1 MLSVVEDKHYAD
13 LSGTVTTQR
22 RVRIYPVVEAVAV
35 DAGSGSFE
43 SMRTLAPPVGRGWE
57 YTAGQGWD
65 FAAELETLP
74 ELLAEKV
81 ASPSVE
87 AGTYDLVI
95 DPSNLWLT
103 IHESVGH
110 ATELDRA
117 LGYEAAYAGTS
128 FATFDKLGTLRYG
141 SPVMHVVG
149 DRTTPHGLASVGY
162 DDEGVAAQSFDIV
175 RDGVL
180 VGYQLDRRMAAENG
194 LGRSNG
200 CAFADS
206 PLHVPIQRMAN
217 VSLQPA
223 PGPGPGPST
232 EELLSGVDRG
242 IYVVGD
248 KSWSIDMQRYNFQF
262 TGQRFYKIEHG
273 RLAGQCKD
281 VAYQAQTTEFWGALE
296 AVGGR
301 DTYVLGGA
309 FNCGKAQPGQVASV
323 SHGCPGG
330 VVPAD
335 QRPERPGRVVPVTP
349 TRPLASPA
357 SAVAPA
363 DETRARPPRR
373 RARALAA
380 SGAEGCVVI
389 IEELSEA
396 EVRFANN
403 TTTTNGVRRNRRVAV
418 VSFRVVASGSAA
430 ASTAGEGPTAVG
442 VASASGALDIEE
454 LVRASEAEATGA
466 APAEDAAALVD
477 AKRAQQ
483 RGDFDDPAGADLA
496 GRARLGHRRARGRL
510 RAGPRRRQPAGGVR
524 HPRRGDDVP
533 GIEYRGAAPPRPAG
547 GHHGARRPERRRL
560 AFGVVGRSHGV
571 VR

>member
-1 MLSVVEDKHYAD
+1 MPARSASRTCRAAEIPDVLSGLEGLALEEVRSAALERAAALGCSHAEVRVERIRSQFVALRDGHVETTVDDTEIGVGLHVVRDGSFGFAATVELNAGAAARLADDAAGLAAATSSALGTRVEIAEEPAHGQVRWTSPYEVDPTTVSGADKVALLEDWSARLLASGSVDHVSARVLAVVEDKHYAD

-35 DAGSGSFE
+35 DSGSGSFE

-57 YTAGQGWD
+57 YTTGGRGWD
-65 FAAELETLP
+65 WDAELEALP
-74 ELLAEKV
+74 SLLAEKV

-128 FATFDKLGTLRYG
+128 FATFDQLGTLRYG

-162 DDEGVAAQSFDIV
+162 DDEGVEAQSFDIV

-194 LGRSNG
+194 FARSNG

-223 PGPGPGPST
+223 PGPGPST
-232 EELLSGVDRG
+232 PELISGVDRG

-262 TGQRFYKIEHG
+262 TGQRFYRIEDG
-273 RLAGQCKD
+273 RLRGQVKD
-281 VAYQAQTTEFWGALE
+281 VAYQAQTTEFWRSLE

-301 DTYVLGGA
+301 ATYVLGGA
-309 FNCGKAQPGQVASV
+309 FNCGKGQPGQVAPV
-323 SHGCPGG
+323 SHGCP
-330 VVPAD
+330 
-335 QRPERPGRVVPVTP
+335 
-349 TRPLASPA
+349 
-357 SAVAPA
+357 SALFRGINVLN
-363 DETRARPPRR
+363 AR
-373 RARALAA
+373 
-380 SGAEGCVVI
+380 
-389 IEELSEA
+389 SEA
-396 EVRFANN
+396 SR
-403 TTTTNGVRRNRRVAV
+403 
-418 VSFRVVASGSAA
+418 
-430 ASTAGEGPTAVG
+430 
-442 VASASGALDIEE
+442 
-454 LVRASEAEATGA
+454 
-466 APAEDAAALVD
+466 
-477 AKRAQQ
+477 
-483 RGDFDDPAGADLA
+483 
-496 GRARLGHRRARGRL
+496 
-510 RAGPRRRQPAGGVR
+510 
-524 HPRRGDDVP
+524 
-533 GIEYRGAAPPRPAG
+533 
-547 GHHGARRPERRRL
+547 
-560 AFGVVGRSHGV
+560 
-571 VR
+571 